1 MTRSELVALLDR
13 LRALPRETGWLEFKA
28 NRDEA
33 QEIGEYLSA
42 LANSACLAGKDRG
55 YLVFGVED
63 KAHDIVGTRFE
74 PSSEKGKGNQDLL
87 LWLTLGIEPKVG
99 VECEVIEHPSGR
111 VVLFSV
117 RAAWDRPVAFYGV
130 PYIRIDSSKV
140 PLEKHPD
147 KQRAI
152 LLRRTDWSAQIC
164 ERASLTDLDPEAIR
178 VAREQFS
185 VKHPRQRAE
194 LESWDTATFLNKCKL
209 TVQGAV
215 TNAALLLVGLPESA
229 GLLSPAVAKMSWILK
244 DDANRELD
252 YEHFGPPFLLNAGK
266 LAARVRN
273 LTLRT
278 LPSGTLFPQEISQ
291 YDPWVLREAL
301 NNCIAHQ
308 DYGLHGRINV
318 VESPRTLRLTNV
330 GSFLPGSVD
339 TVIQQ
344 DSPPEIY
351 RNPFL
356 AEAMVELNLI
366 DTQGGGIKRMFETQA
381 RRSFPMPD
389 YDLAMQDRV
398 VVTIP
403 GAILDEHYTRLLME
417 RTDLDLWTVILLD
430 RVQKRVS
437 ISREDLRH
445 LRKQGLV
452 EGRYPN
458 LLVSAGVARA
468 TGQKARHIRDR
479 GLEKSYYEELLL
491 ELIRTHGPV
500 SREDIDAL
508 LIDKLPEVL
517 TVEQKKSRVHNLLS
531 ALAREPRIVNVG
543 NRRYSRWKLPGPDVD
558 PARGETEA
566 SPESPETKEPE
577 R

>member
-1 MTRSELVALLDR
+1 MTRTEMVALLDR

-28 NRDEA
+28 NRYEA

-55 YLVFGVED
+55 YLVFGIED
-63 KAHDIVGTRFE
+63 KTHEVVGTRLD

-117 RAAWDRPVAFYGV
+117 RAAWDRPVAFYGD

-164 ERASLTDLDPEAIR
+164 ERASLADLDPEAIR

-194 LESWDTATFLNKCKL
+194 LEAWDTATFLNKCKL

-273 LTLRT
+273 LTLRA

-318 VESPRTLRLTNV
+318 VESPRMLRLTNV

-351 RNPFL
+351 RNPSL

-389 YDLAMQDRV
+389 YDLATQDRV

-403 GAILDEHYTRLLME
+403 GAILDEHYTRLLMD

-430 RVQKRVS
+430 RVQKRVAL
-437 ISREDLRH
+437 SREEHRRL
-445 LRKQGLV
+445 KEQGLV

-458 LLVSAGVARA
+458 LFVSAGVARA
-468 TGQKARHIRDR
+468 TGQVARHIRER
-479 GLEKSYYEELLL
+479 GLSTSYYQELVL
-491 ELIRTHGPV
+491 ELVRTHGPV
-500 SREDIDAL
+500 SRDEIDSL
-508 LIDKLPEVL
+508 LIGKLPEIL
-517 TVEQKKSRVHNLLS
+517 TLEQKKSKVHNLLFKLS
-531 ALAREPRIVNVG
+531 RQGRIENRG
-543 NRRYSRWKLPGPDVD
+543 TRRYSRWAAPNAGEGL
-558 PARGETEA
+558 ANRGTEA
-566 SPESPETKEPE
+566 DPETPTAKDSDG
-577 R
+577 